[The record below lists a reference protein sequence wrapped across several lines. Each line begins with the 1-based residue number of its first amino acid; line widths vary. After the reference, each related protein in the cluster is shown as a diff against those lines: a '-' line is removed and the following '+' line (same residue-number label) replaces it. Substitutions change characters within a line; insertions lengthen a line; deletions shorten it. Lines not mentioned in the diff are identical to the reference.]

1 MALLSII
8 TIELV
13 GLEKLTPAFGL
24 VMMFMGV
31 MATVASPIGGM
42 YKQGLSKHTA
52 IVDTEDVT
60 IEIIKYMTMSPV
72 NDNSNNLPHNMLYS
86 TCSSSVHFSI
96 LNLITGDISL
106 LLLICLLSLRIDP

>member
-52 IVDTEDVT
+52 IVNTEAVT
-60 IEIIKYMTMSPV
+60 IEIIKYMTLSKKEE
-72 NDNSNNLPHNMLYS
+72 NNMKKTP
-86 TCSSSVHFSI
+86 
-96 LNLITGDISL
+96 
-106 LLLICLLSLRIDP
+106 

>member
-42 YKQGLSKHTA
+42 YK
-52 IVDTEDVT
+52 
-60 IEIIKYMTMSPV
+60 Y
-72 NDNSNNLPHNMLYS
+72 Y
-86 TCSSSVHFSI
+86 
-96 LNLITGDISL
+96 
-106 LLLICLLSLRIDP
+106 